1 MSKPAVVLF
10 GNILHAYPEWQEL
23 SSIATLFEDKSTTAE
38 ELRAKFAPGAEYS
51 SVVAIFHTHGAGP
64 GNDVDTAMID
74 AFPSTLKY
82 ICHHGAGYDMIDVH
96 ACAAKGIK
104 VSNTPGSVDDATA
117 DVNIFLILSALRNF
131 NQALVGLRRGEWN
144 STTPLAHDPEQ
155 KVLGILGMG
164 GIGRALKKRAEA
176 FDMKVIYHNRK
187 QLSEELSA
195 GAEYTTFDE
204 LLARSDVIS
213 LNLPLN
219 ASTRHIIDKNAIAK
233 MKDGVVITNTAR
245 GAVIDEAALVEAL
258 DSGKVFSAGLDV
270 FEEEPKIHPGLLSNE
285 KVTLL
290 PHIGTHTLES
300 RRKMELQTLKNLK
313 SALTSGLLVDIA
325 PESAHLQK

>member
-1 MSKPAVVLF
+1 MSKPSVILF
-10 GNILHAYPEWQEL
+10 GKILHAYPEWQEL
-23 SSIATLFEDKSTTAE
+23 SSLATLVEDTTKTNAE
-38 ELRAKFAPGAEYS
+38 LSAKFAPGGEYS
-51 SVVAIFHTHGAGP
+51 SAVAIFHTHSAAAGSTI
-64 GNDVDTAMID
+64 NADLIAS
-74 AFPSTLKY
+74 FPETLKY

-96 ACAAKGIK
+96 AAAKRGIR

-117 DVNIFLILSALRNF
+117 DVNMFLILSALRNF

-144 STTPLAHDPEQ
+144 STTPLAHDPEL
-155 KVLGILGMG
+155 KTLGIIGMG

-187 QLSEELSA
+187 PLSEELSG
-195 GAEYTTFDE
+195 GAEYVSFDE
-204 LLARSDVIS
+204 LLARADVLS

-219 ASTRHIIDKNAIAK
+219 AATKHIINKDAFAK

-245 GAVIDEAALVEAL
+245 GAVIDEAALVDAL
-258 DSGKVFSAGLDV
+258 ASGKVFSAGLDV
-270 FEEEPKIHPGLLSNE
+270 FEEEPVIHPGLLANE

-300 RRKMELQTLKNLK
+300 RRKMELQVLKNLK
-313 SALTSGLLVDIA
+313 SALTSGLLVDIT